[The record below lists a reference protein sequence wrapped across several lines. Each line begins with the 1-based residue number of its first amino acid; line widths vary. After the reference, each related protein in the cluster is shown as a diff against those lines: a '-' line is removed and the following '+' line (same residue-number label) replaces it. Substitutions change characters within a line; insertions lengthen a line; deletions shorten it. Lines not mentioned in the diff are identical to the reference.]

1 MPFDIANFH
10 YFLYVLYV
18 PVVFGCAY
26 ILGARTLILAIFTY
40 KLILSFITMGYV
52 GMFPF
57 YSGDSSHFIEMVD
70 YLVDLHGDGDYKLF
84 SIIDM
89 NSAGL
94 TGGLANGTSYAF
106 WGALFTVSLG
116 FDAPVS
122 LLLVSQFSSV
132 IIGFNIYFIS
142 KSFNLDA
149 KIPLLIYFLMP
160 LSVMYSSYILKDAYV
175 SAVFTSLFYVLFVM
189 HSRIFRLLAV
199 LILSS
204 LLLLDRWYIL
214 VFFVGA
220 YLFSKTKINLSL
232 WNASAL
238 VIFLVFVTF
247 LLDLFGYPLSLI
259 VGGYGSNQAGFFGGL
274 PLLFKIVLMPLMIW
288 KTVLSPNFAALLNN
302 QSLPS
307 SEIYSIFHIP
317 QLVFATM
324 FGVLLLFWLRN
335 FRFILGSCISNYFQR
350 YPDIM
355 VIHRFTFFFLFTLSL
370 YSTSHGRVREA
381 IIPILI
387 VIVSHFF
394 VKGRKKFI

>member
-160 LSVMYSSYILKDAYV
+160 LSVMYSSYI
-175 SAVFTSLFYVLFVM
+175 
-189 HSRIFRLLAV
+189 
-199 LILSS
+199 
-204 LLLLDRWYIL
+204 
-214 VFFVGA
+214 
-220 YLFSKTKINLSL
+220 
-232 WNASAL
+232 
-238 VIFLVFVTF
+238 
-247 LLDLFGYPLSLI
+247 
-259 VGGYGSNQAGFFGGL
+259 
-274 PLLFKIVLMPLMIW
+274 
-288 KTVLSPNFAALLNN
+288 
-302 QSLPS
+302 
-307 SEIYSIFHIP
+307 
-317 QLVFATM
+317 
-324 FGVLLLFWLRN
+324 
-335 FRFILGSCISNYFQR
+335 
-350 YPDIM
+350 
-355 VIHRFTFFFLFTLSL
+355 
-370 YSTSHGRVREA
+370 
-381 IIPILI
+381 
-387 VIVSHFF
+387 
-394 VKGRKKFI
+394 